1 MFNTGSEKISGYEC
15 NMALYD
21 KFLRKGKFLY
31 VHGADDNHNKAP
43 FGDLMCDSFGSWTQ
57 ILAEEL
63 TYPAVIRALEEG
75 RFYATTGPAAPS
87 PTRSWT
93 CRPSAST
100 SISRST
106 RPMEKPPIPGRSGGQ
121 SLRNSPGKIIQ
132 NRINTNKTTK
142 RKG

>member
-1 MFNTGSEKISGYEC
+1 MEAEEDTLSYDGCFSLEVFNTGSEKISGYEC

-43 FGDLMCDSFGSWTQ
+43 FGDLT
-57 ILAEEL
+57 
-63 TYPAVIRALEEG
+63 
-75 RFYATTGPAAPS
+75 AAPS

-121 SLRNSPGKIIQ
+121 SLRNSPEKIIQ